1 MQAGHHRVR
10 WRVRYTD
17 RLMAE
22 SHRPFA
28 ALEEEV
34 LAFTRRDAL
43 HQVQSALRLSRYTN
57 FRVSRVR
64 EAAPGTAVLSLLLA
78 LTLSGCS
85 GLGQLG
91 ELLNARDVT
100 SCVFWQ
106 GNASAYLS
114 VRGVTAT
121 GGATL
126 DQCQTLR

>member
-1 MQAGHHRVR
+1 
-10 WRVRYTD
+10 
-17 RLMAE
+17 MAE

-64 EAAPGTAVLSLLLA
+64 EAGPGTAVLSLLLA
-78 LTLSGCS
+78 LTLGGCS
-85 GLGQLG
+85 GLGQLA
-91 ELLNARDVT
+91 EVLNARDVT
-100 SCVFWQ
+100 SCIVWE
-106 GNASAYLS
+106 GHASAY
-114 VRGVTAT
+114 VHVKGITAT